1 MSKGICKMRG
11 GCRKVLRRPSDE
23 KNNLGI
29 YKRGEMRYSNSI
41 IFAVFHLKQAKR
53 NGRSKKHIGKI
64 TTMASVNLI
73 YQGYRRL
80 FDVWKML

>member
-1 MSKGICKMRG
+1 MK
-11 GCRKVLRRPSDE
+11 

-29 YKRGEMRYSNSI
+29 YKRGEMRSSNSI

>member
-1 MSKGICKMRG
+1 MK
-11 GCRKVLRRPSDE
+11 

-41 IFAVFHLKQAKR
+41 IFAVFHLKQVKS

>member
-1 MSKGICKMRG
+1 MVSAFTATATREVRDDIMDILLLENPE
-11 GCRKVLRRPSDE
+11 VLTTGFDRP
-23 KNNLGI
+23 NLYFGVQSPKDK
-29 YKRGEMRYSNSI
+29 YG
-41 IFAVFHLKQAKR
+41 AVSYTPL
-53 NGRSKKHIGKI
+53 HIGKI